1 MATYIS
7 LVNFTKQ
14 GIANIKESPK
24 RLDAAK
30 EVFRAFGGEM
40 KQFYLAMGRYDVV
53 LVAEAPN
60 DEVVAKATL
69 AIGSRG
75 AVKTETFRVFN
86 ENEYR
91 DIIKALP

>member
-1 MATYIS
+1 MATYIT
-7 LVNFTKQ
+7 LVNYTKQ
-14 GIANIKESPK
+14 GIMNIKDSPA

-30 EVFRAFGGEM
+30 EAFKAFGAEM
-40 KQFYLAMGRYDVV
+40 KQFYLAMGRYDIVI
-53 LVAEAPN
+53 LSEAPN
-60 DEVVAKATL
+60 DEAIAKAAL

-91 DIIKALP
+91 DIIGALP

>member
-1 MATYIS
+1 MATYVT
-7 LVNFTKQ
+7 LVNYTKQ
-14 GIANIKESPK
+14 GIMNIKDSPA

-30 EVFRAFGGEM
+30 EAFKAFGAEM
-40 KQFYLAMGRYDVV
+40 KQFYLAMGRYDIVI
-53 LVAEAPN
+53 LSEAPN
-60 DEVVAKATL
+60 DEAIAKAAL

-91 DIIKALP
+91 DIIGALP

>member
-1 MATYIS
+1 MATYIT

-14 GIANIKESPK
+14 GIVNIKESPK

-30 EVFRAFGGEM
+30 EAFKAFGAEM
-40 KQFYLAMGRYDVV
+40 KDFYLAFGRYDVIMV
-53 LVAEAPN
+53 TEAPN
-60 DEVVAKATL
+60 DEAVAKAAL

-86 ENEYR
+86 EDEYR
-91 DIIKALP
+91 KIIESLP

>member
-1 MATYIS
+1 MATYIT

-14 GIANIKESPK
+14 GITNIKESPT

-30 EVFRAFGGEM
+30 EAFKAFGTEM
-40 KQFYLAMGRYDVV
+40 KQFYLSMGRYDIIIVS
-53 LVAEAPN
+53 EAPN
-60 DEVVAKATL
+60 DEAVAKAAL

-75 AVKTETFRVFN
+75 AIKTETFRVFN

-91 DIIKALP
+91 DIISALP